1 MCIVRAI
8 MDEASDWFPG
18 PNILTMVIFLAVDQR
33 KSCSFSKPDER
44 VLEKT
49 IRALL
54 ISSVFASAVAAGL
67 NSTPLKHGRRAE
79 PEGEKNFSQR

>member
-1 MCIVRAI
+1 MCVVRTI
-8 MDEASDWFPG
+8 MDKAPDWFPG
-18 PNILTMVIFLAVDQR
+18 LNILTMTISLAVSQG

-54 ISSVFASAVAAGL
+54 ISSLFASAAAAVL
-67 NSTPLKHGRRAE
+67 NIPPLKHGRRAE
-79 PEGEKNFSQR
+79 PEGKNNFSQR